1 MTLLILVPFL
11 LEESFARAQRKQF
24 SLFAWRAEAMGGN
37 PQLRGNGP
45 KKRQDPQ
52 PLKILCPGAAVDQL
66 QTQLAPRMIFMPA
79 PSDHASYFS
88 GTNNPKG
95 RINFI
100 L

>member
-1 MTLLILVPFL
+1 V
-11 LEESFARAQRKQF
+11 
-24 SLFAWRAEAMGGN
+24 GGN

-45 KKRQDPQ
+45 KQRQDPQ
-52 PLKILCPGAAVDQL
+52 PLKTLSPGAAVYQL
-66 QTQLAPRMIFMPA
+66 HKQLAPRMIFMPT
-79 PSDHASYFS
+79 PSDNASYFS